1 MLKLLDLFS
10 GIGGFSLGL
19 ERTGGFETV
28 AFCEIDKFCQKV
40 LRKHWPHVRQYTD
53 VTKLTAAQLTADGIT
68 VDAICGGF
76 PCQDISL
83 AGGGAG
89 MGEGTRSGLWS
100 EYARL
105 IGELR
110 PRYVIV
116 ENVSALL
123 SRGLDRV
130 LGDLAKIGYDAE
142 WHCIPAAAVGAPHRR
157 DRIWIV
163 AYPNASIRW
172 GGEEREPFWNGGP
185 SLHGEDGQTIT
196 DTSRRGDG
204 CNGVRQTVEVLANAD
219 SECRGTPRPSC
230 VETAP
235 AIAVCRNRST
245 TRVVADAQSQPI
257 RPGFRTDEPGREW
270 RGRFS
275 DSSGE
280 IPYPHNTGRKE
291 QRITFSIAE
300 ELAAVKLS
308 GGWATEPNVGRVA
321 NGISNRAHRL
331 KSLGNA
337 VVPQIPELIGRA
349 ILSAEAASPQEE

>member
-53 VTKLTAAQLTADGIT
+53 VTKLTAAQLTADGLT

-76 PCQDISL
+76 PCQDIST
-83 AGGGAG
+83 AGKGAG

-123 SRGLDRV
+123 GRGLDRV
-130 LGDLAKIGYDAE
+130 LGDLAQIGYDAE
-142 WHCIPAAAVGAPHRR
+142 WHCIPASAIGAPHRR
-157 DRIWIV
+157 DRVWVV
-163 AYPNASIRW
+163 A
-172 GGEEREPFWNGGP
+172 
-185 SLHGEDGQTIT
+185 
-196 DTSRRGDG
+196 DTSRKQDRRLQQERLQSDPGASSQDVAHSVCRRCGTRCVCEPRENGCDTRRGGATQFEQSSESSAPVAHTDIAG
-204 CNGVRQTVEVLANAD
+204 LQIINEIRDSRQTASRIIEGGELERAYSESGAKQWRVEPD
-219 SECRGTPRPSC
+219 
-230 VETAP
+230 
-235 AIAVCRNRST
+235 
-245 TRVVADAQSQPI
+245 
-257 RPGFRTDEPGREW
+257 
-270 RGRFS
+270 
-275 DSSGE
+275 
-280 IPYPHNTGRKE
+280 
-291 QRITFSIAE
+291 
-300 ELAAVKLS
+300 
-308 GGWATEPNVGRVA
+308 VGRVA
-321 NGISNRAHRL
+321 NGVSSRVDRL

>member
-53 VTKLTAAQLTADGIT
+53 VTKLTAAQLAADGVT
-68 VDAICGGF
+68 VDVICGGF

-83 AGGGAG
+83 AGRGAG

-130 LGDLAKIGYDAE
+130 LGDLAEIGYDAE
-142 WHCIPAAAVGAPHRR
+142 WHCIPASAVGAPHRR
-157 DRIWIV
+157 DRVWIV
-163 AYPNASIRW
+163 AHSVCRGWGERCVCNKRDNGCEIGEGWATQLEQSSEASIPLAHAA
-172 GGEEREPFWNGGP
+172 GGRPQRGHQSSG
-185 SLHGEDGQTIT
+185 SGEGK
-196 DTSRRGDG
+196 
-204 CNGVRQTVEVLANAD
+204 
-219 SECRGTPRPSC
+219 
-230 VETAP
+230 
-235 AIAVCRNRST
+235 T
-245 TRVVADAQSQPI
+245 TRVLAKSTRDGDGSERGHVAHAHIAGLQIINETRDSRQTASRIIEGSELERAYSESGAKQ
-257 RPGFRTDEPGREW
+257 W
-270 RGRFS
+270 R
-275 DSSGE
+275 
-280 IPYPHNTGRKE
+280 
-291 QRITFSIAE
+291 
-300 ELAAVKLS
+300 V
-308 GGWATEPNVGRVA
+308 EPNVGRVA
-321 NGISNRAHRL
+321 HGVPSRVDRL
-331 KSLGNA
+331 TSLGNA

-349 ILSAEAASPQEE
+349 ILSAEAASLQEE